1 MERAMD
7 DDEILNEIQRL
18 MGFYPKLAEEILV
31 CAITLHFTAAPPSDK
46 WLVPSKRSDAGWQ
59 RHTWSTDDRQI

>member
-18 MGFYPKLAEEILV
+18 MQFYPILGVEILV
-31 CAITLHFTAAPPSDK
+31 CAVTLHFTSAPPSDK
-46 WLVPSKRSDAGWQ
+46 WLVLEQEIRRRLSQTYLEHR
-59 RHTWSTDDRQI
+59 

>member
-7 DDEILNEIQRL
+7 NDEILNEVSRL
-18 MGFYPKLAEEILV
+18 IGYYPQLGEEILV

-46 WLVPSKRSDAGWQ
+46 WLVLEQEIRRRLSQTYPEHR
-59 RHTWSTDDRQI
+59 

>member
-1 MERAMD
+1 
-7 DDEILNEIQRL
+7 

-46 WLVPSKRSDAGWQ
+46 WLVLEQEIRRRLSQTYLEHR
-59 RHTWSTDDRQI
+59 

>member
-7 DDEILNEIQRL
+7 NDEILNEVSRL
-18 MGFYPKLAEEILV
+18 IGYYPRLGEEILV

-46 WLVPSKRSDAGWQ
+46 WLVLEQEIRRRLSQTYLEHR
-59 RHTWSTDDRQI
+59 